1 MAAPEEDIV
10 ARIVAL
16 LALLSPSTIVALVE
30 TEARRRADAEMLERA
45 LMGWIEIAAE
55 RTGDGR
61 WRRALKAIHGRRS
74 GRPTI
79 DDYPLLVKMRAFL
92 AEGVA
97 ASPRAAS
104 RMVAVDELS
113 KSRPWYVEALAKR
126 LHRKYSRSFGTKY

>member
-1 MAAPEEDIV
+1 MTGPEEDVV
-10 ARIVAL
+10 ARIAAL
-16 LALLSPSTIVALVE
+16 LARLSASTIVALVE
-30 TEARRRADAEMLERA
+30 TEGRRRADAEMLERA

-74 GRPTI
+74 GRPAI
-79 DDYPLLVKMRAFL
+79 DDYPLLAKMRAFL

-104 RMVAVDELS
+104 RMVAADALRMS
-113 KSRPWYVEALAKR
+113 QPWYVEALAKR
-126 LHRKYSRSFGTKY
+126 LHRKYSRSLGTKY